1 MDLNVL
7 TSTNAP
13 LEIITVMRLVMCI
26 EIIFAIVLSMR
37 YVQTLSEV
45 IPVNVVLVI
54 PAMEK
59 LARISTSV
67 LTDLTIVIR
76 FDKIFFSLSLKS
88 YSVLW
93 NMHKYNRQLFV

>member
-54 PAMEK
+54 PEMEK
-59 LARISTSV
+59 DLTQVNAYMTVAQILTNV
-67 LTDLTIVIR
+67 LMGLTIVIG
-76 FDKIFFSLSLKS
+76 
-88 YSVLW
+88 
-93 NMHKYNRQLFV
+93 